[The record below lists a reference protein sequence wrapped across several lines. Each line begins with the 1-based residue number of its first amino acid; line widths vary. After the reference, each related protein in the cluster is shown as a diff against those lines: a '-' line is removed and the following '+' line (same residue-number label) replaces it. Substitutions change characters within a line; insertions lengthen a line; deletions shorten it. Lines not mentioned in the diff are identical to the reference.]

1 MFGAVC
7 SGRPMQLAQQVEPT
21 KFVFSIENATNLSHV
36 AVFFLPQA
44 ELVDANFMALVYFQL
59 PGSPEFKLL
68 GGLNVNKPS
77 SIFKLHNP
85 AGVQSSTS
93 HALDDDDIMND
104 VEIPAGEDAI
114 LNIGISIEPLQQ
126 AEVLLSQEKSKQKT
140 ITLPQQQVAPKAP
153 QDIAALANQIVK
165 HAYNYLGGFID
176 ASGKVPMKV
185 FDNWWDK
192 FRMKLANNPNFL
204 NELD

>member
-36 AVFFLPQA
+36 AA
-44 ELVDANFMALVYFQL
+44 EIVDANFMALVYFQL
-59 PGSPEFKLL
+59 PGLPEFKLL

-104 VEIPAGEDAI
+104 VEIPAGEEAI

-126 AEVLLSQEKSKQKT
+126 AEVLLLQEKSKQKT
-140 ITLPQQQVAPKAP
+140 ITLPQQQ
-153 QDIAALANQIVK
+153 AAQRRHKI
-165 HAYNYLGGFID
+165 
-176 ASGKVPMKV
+176 
-185 FDNWWDK
+185 
-192 FRMKLANNPNFL
+192 
-204 NELD
+204 

>member
-36 AVFFLPQA
+36 AVFLLPQA
-44 ELVDANFMALVYFQL
+44 EIVDANFMALVYFQL

-104 VEIPAGEDAI
+104 VEIPAGEEAI

-140 ITLPQQQVAPKAP
+140 ITLPQQQAAPKAP